1 MITAIGHAAFAVSD
15 LDRSLDFYVRGL
27 GLREA
32 FRLYNDRGETW
43 IVYLQVR
50 GLDFLELFPDARPRA
65 GGEPAA
71 HPSFRHLCLMVDD
84 IQATLGELEARGV
97 RADGPARQGRDHNW
111 QAWLT
116 DPDGNRIELMQ
127 ISPDSPQQQA
137 AARDS

>member
-43 IVYLQVR
+43 IVYLQVAPQA
-50 GLDFLELFPDARPRA
+50 FLEFFP
-65 GGEPAA
+65 GGRLGERAA
-71 HPSFRHLCLMVDD
+71 HQAYRHLCLLVDD
-84 IQATLGELEARGV
+84 IAATLAQLAQRGILPD
-97 RADGPARQGRDHNW
+97 RPARQGKDGNW

-116 DPDGNRIELMQ
+116 DPDGNRLELMQ
-127 ISPDSPQQQA
+127 VMAGSPQA
-137 AARDS
+137 LAGG